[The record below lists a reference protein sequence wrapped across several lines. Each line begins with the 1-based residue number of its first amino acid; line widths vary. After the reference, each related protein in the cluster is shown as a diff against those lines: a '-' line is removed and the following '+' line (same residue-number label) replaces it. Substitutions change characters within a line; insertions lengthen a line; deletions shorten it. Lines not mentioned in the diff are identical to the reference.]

1 MRRLIGRFFCLG
13 FLFRVSFS
21 LSLRKFLVTR
31 HIIRRRLRRVRGTYC
46 ERFFCAS
53 RLALCVFDVLLFA
66 EREREEEE
74 ESLFLSNNARI
85 CLHFVFLHIAK
96 NEKFGL
102 AKRTQR
108 RMDVVF

>member
-1 MRRLIGRFFCLG
+1 MFANVFFVLCDSHS
-13 FLFRVSFS
+13 VCSM
-21 LSLRKFLVTR
+21 
-31 HIIRRRLRRVRGTYC
+31 C
-46 ERFFCAS
+46 FCS
-53 RLALCVFDVLLFA
+53 Q
-66 EREREEEE
+66 REDMEEEE

>member
-1 MRRLIGRFFCLG
+1 
-13 FLFRVSFS
+13 
-21 LSLRKFLVTR
+21 
-31 HIIRRRLRRVRGTYC
+31 
-46 ERFFCAS
+46 
-53 RLALCVFDVLLFA
+53 VFDVLLFA

>member
-1 MRRLIGRFFCLG
+1 MTRTAYDALLFAEREREREESL
-13 FLFRVSFS
+13 FL
-21 LSLRKFLVTR
+21 
-31 HIIRRRLRRVRGTYC
+31 
-46 ERFFCAS
+46 CAS